1 MKQLMLEGA
10 QLYFMLLVDRVR
22 VPLKGPNG
30 LELNIGTVFT
40 AVWVC
45 DEVEALHMSD
55 QITFFLEVFLTHT
68 TFPVFSTSRI
78 LLTDGLLLNI

>member
-1 MKQLMLEGA
+1 MLEGA

-30 LELNIGTVFT
+30 FELNIGTVFT

-45 DEVEALHMSD
+45 DKVEALHMSD
-55 QITFFLEVFLTHT
+55 QIALFLEVFLTHS